1 MDVMWFFILLY
12 IIMMLP
18 QENYLMLFPR
28 TYVSF
33 DFSQLHRFIFL
44 KFQEIRELIV
54 ELLEEKQFLITDLSQ
69 EYSKTKATDIIG
81 LDDQVTNYNDPKF
94 FSFEIRW

>member
-1 MDVMWFFILLY
+1 M
-12 IIMMLP
+12 
-18 QENYLMLFPR
+18 
-28 TYVSF
+28 
-33 DFSQLHRFIFL
+33 
-44 KFQEIRELIV
+44 
-54 ELLEEKQFLITDLSQ
+54 ELLEEKQFLISDLSQ